1 VAIGPYIRGG
11 AWLRVHYVRVEGQQ
25 QRGAFLD
32 EAYPGV
38 PVAVHAALVPFG
50 LAEPACQVEGV
61 LGHVRVLTPDKQ
73 AGRKARHHV
82 APMLPGRIVARLALR
97 LQDLKLH
104 LTLGT
109 RAAVGLERRL
119 DCRHIVHVGPNGRLD
134 VVHCRQPPR
143 DVARSTRA
151 ALVSRPPL
159 CAARCRWSE
168 ACTSS
173 KAAAMRRPGGCKGPP

>member
-1 VAIGPYIRGG
+1 VC
-11 AWLRVHYVRVEGQQ
+11 YVRVEGQQ

-50 LAEPACQVEGV
+50 LAEPAFQVEVV

-82 APMLPGRIVARLALR
+82 AHMLPGRIGARLDLR
-97 LQDLKLH
+97 LQDLKLR

-119 DCRHIVHVGPNGRLD
+119 DRRPIVPVGPNGRLD
-134 VVHCRQPPR
+134 VVNCRQPPC
-143 DVARSTRA
+143 DVAR
-151 ALVSRPPL
+151 
-159 CAARCRWSE
+159 
-168 ACTSS
+168 
-173 KAAAMRRPGGCKGPP
+173 